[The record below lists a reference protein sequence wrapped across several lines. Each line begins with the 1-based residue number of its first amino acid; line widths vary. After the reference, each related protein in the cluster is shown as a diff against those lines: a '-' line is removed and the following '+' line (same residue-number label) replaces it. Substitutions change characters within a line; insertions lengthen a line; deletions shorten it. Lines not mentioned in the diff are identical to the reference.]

1 MHGEVVHH
9 QARSECSLYID
20 ATSHDEVSQLDTVHA
35 TEQLARTSLVG
46 DVASPNEL
54 LVRVVFKVSI
64 GTNSTHRE
72 AKTHPH
78 VLEFASTCFLGHL
91 VDVSESSESQL
102 LEVKS
107 SLMRGELVNREE
119 GPKACVHSF
128 QVMDIR
134 YPHFFRNVRI
144 N

>member
-20 ATSHDEVSQLDTVHA
+20 ATSHDEVGQLDAVHA
-35 TEQLARTSLVG
+35 TEQFTSTSLIG

-54 LVRVVFKVSI
+54 LVGVVFKVSI
-64 GTNSTHRE
+64 CTNSTHRE

-102 LEVKS
+102 LEVES
-107 SLMRGELVNREE
+107 SLMRGVLVNGEE
-119 GPKACVHSF
+119 GLETCVNSF